1 MVGLYGADVSTPTA
15 LRPTGHR
22 ATRKVRAVA
31 ARHRERLGELRH
43 VESSSPP
50 PRVVVWTAAVVGA
63 LSVLVALQGGGIG
76 GIAAVIASFVL
87 IAVVILTFLGGEKL
101 LVLERGIVIG
111 SFAPFLTPY
120 ALGFD
125 QIDARTISANL
136 AGPRGTGLLL
146 ADRGA
151 GRANRTV
158 PWSLRSVTFVAL
170 APTVIRHQAR
180 RGGPTAVTDPR
191 FFVLWLFSVR
201 HTNRLEPLVRA
212 LATAMHAAGT
222 PGADGIV
229 AHALPPRPLRRT
241 NADADHL
248 GIPARDRAKDLR

>member
-1 MVGLYGADVSTPTA
+1 MSAPTS

-22 ATRKVRAVA
+22 VTRKVRAVTA
-31 ARHRERLGELRH
+31 QHRDRLGELRH

-50 PRVVVWTAAVVGA
+50 PRVIVWTAAVVGV

-76 GIAAVIASFVL
+76 GISAVIASYVL
-87 IAVVILTFLGGEKL
+87 IAVVVLTFLGGEKL

-120 ALGFD
+120 ALSFD

-136 AGPRGTGLLL
+136 AGSRGTGLLL
-146 ADRGA
+146 ANRGA
-151 GRANRTV
+151 GRASRTA

-170 APTVIRHQAR
+170 APTVIRHHAR
-180 RGGPTAVTDPR
+180 RGGPTPVTDPR
-191 FFVLWLFSVR
+191 FFTLWVFSVR

-212 LATAMHAAGT
+212 LATAMHVAGT
-222 PGADGIV
+222 PGADGVV
-229 AHALPPRPLRRT
+229 AHALPPRRLRRT
-241 NADADHL
+241 DADADHL
-248 GIPARDRAKDLR
+248 GIPTRDRAADLR

>member
-1 MVGLYGADVSTPTA
+1 MSAPTS

-22 ATRKVRAVA
+22 VTGKVRAVA
-31 ARHRERLGELRH
+31 AQHRDRLGELRH

-50 PRVVVWTAAVVGA
+50 PRVIVWTAAVVGV

-76 GIAAVIASFVL
+76 GITAVIASYVL
-87 IAVVILTFLGGEKL
+87 IAVVVLTFLGGEKL

-111 SFAPFLTPY
+111 SFAPCLTPY

-125 QIDARTISANL
+125 QIDVRTISANL
-136 AGPRGTGLLL
+136 AGSRGTGLLL
-146 ADRGA
+146 ANRGA
-151 GRANRTV
+151 GRASRTA

-170 APTVIRHQAR
+170 APTVIRHHAR
-180 RGGPTAVTDPR
+180 PGGPTPVTDPR
-191 FFVLWLFSVR
+191 FFTLWVFSVR

-222 PGADGIV
+222 PGADDIV
-229 AHALPPRPLRRT
+229 AHALPPRRLRRT
-241 NADADHL
+241 DADADHL
-248 GIPARDRAKDLR
+248 GIPTRDRATHLR